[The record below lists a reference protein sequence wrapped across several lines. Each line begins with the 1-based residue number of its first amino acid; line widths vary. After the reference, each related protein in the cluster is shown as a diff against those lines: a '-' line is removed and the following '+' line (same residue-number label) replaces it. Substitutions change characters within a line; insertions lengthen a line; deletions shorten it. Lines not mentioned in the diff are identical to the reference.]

1 MLDFVAID
9 FETADPTH
17 PCSLGIAVV
26 RDSKIVFVKQW
37 LIKPACYPYFHFYAQ
52 KIHGIKKEDVKFE
65 PEFNEL
71 WNEIKPFIENQTLV
85 AHNANFDIGILRK
98 TLEHYKI
105 AIPKFNYFCTYQIAR
120 LTWKDSKKYSLDFL
134 CEQEKI
140 EFSHH
145 NADSDAYACARLLLR
160 EMEILGIEDLKL
172 LKKITNKATKDEKL
186 AKQERDIL
194 KQLRKQEKLN
204 IK

>member
-26 RDSKIVFVKQW
+26 RDSQIALVKQW

-65 PEFNEL
+65 PEFDEL
-71 WNEIKPFIENQTLV
+71 WIEIKPFIENQTLV

-105 AIPKFNYFCTYQIAR
+105 DVPKFNYFCTYQIAR
-120 LTWKDSKKYSLDFL
+120 LTWKYSKKYSLDFL

-160 EMEILGIEDLKL
+160 EMEILGIEDFKL
-172 LKKITNKATKDEKL
+172 LKKITNKATKEEKI

-204 IK
+204 TK